1 MTVETSRSIRTIL
14 FSQKKKKKKLFS
26 NNSSWTRK
34 SFVDE
39 LEIEISNKESIHVL
53 NKLSDPAEEIHSATI
68 RKYLPR

>member
-14 FSQKKKKKKLFS
+14 LSRKKKKKLFS

-34 SFVDE
+34 SFVNE
-39 LEIEISNKESIHVL
+39 LEIEISNKESIYVL
-53 NKLSDPAEEIHSATI
+53 NKLSDLAEEIHSITI

>member
-14 FSQKKKKKKLFS
+14 LSRKKKKLFS